1 MADPP
6 DDVGPRQHD
15 ESDPSDPNGSSDPA
29 EPADS
34 ADGPDAP
41 EDRAGSSRQR
51 QADATRR
58 QLLAAAGDI
67 FESSGYQATTVRAI
81 TARANTAHGT
91 FYLYFQNK
99 EDVFCRV
106 METVIVDEL
115 EVGTHTFLEAGP
127 DRGQLADAIRR
138 FSGAYA
144 RHVGLWRAL
153 LEGMLQSRAIRDLWL
168 ELRRRTVVQ
177 LADQMRSLH
186 VRGLV
191 RSVDPLPTAH
201 AMTAMTE
208 WFAFTHFAL
217 DEPGTDGSSPDLLVD
232 TLADLWLHAVYGRIT
247 GVEPG
252 VG

>member
-15 ESDPSDPNGSSDPA
+15 DSNAVDSVEPDGS
-29 EPADS
+29 
-34 ADGPDAP
+34 
-41 EDRAGSSRQR
+41 GSSRQR

-58 QLLAAAGDI
+58 QLLRAAGDI
-67 FESSGYQATTVRAI
+67 FESVGYQATTVRAI
-81 TARANTAHGT
+81 TARASTAHGT

-127 DRGQLADAIRR
+127 DRGRLEEAIRR

-168 ELRRRTVVQ
+168 ELRRRTVAQ

-186 VRGLV
+186 GQGLV
-191 RSVDPLPTAH
+191 RAVDPLPTAH

-217 DEPGTDGSSPDLLVD
+217 DEPRADGSRPDLLVD
-232 TLADLWLHAVYGRIT
+232 TLADLWLHAIYGRMT
-247 GVEPG
+247 GPA
-252 VG
+252 

>member
-6 DDVGPRQHD
+6 DDVGPRHHD
-15 ESDPSDPNGSSDPA
+15 ESDPGDAGPGPA
-29 EPADS
+29 
-34 ADGPDAP
+34 
-41 EDRAGSSRQR
+41 RAGRQR

-58 QLLAAAGDI
+58 QLLSAAGDI
-67 FESSGYQATTVRAI
+67 FERAGYQATTVRAI
-81 TARANTAHGT
+81 TARASTAHGT

-106 METVIVDEL
+106 IEAVIVDEL
-115 EVGTHTFLEAGP
+115 DVGTHTFLEAGV
-127 DRGQLADAIRR
+127 DRAQLAEAIGS
-138 FSGAYA
+138 FAAAYR

-177 LADQMRSLH
+177 LAEQMRALH
-186 VRGLV
+186 GSGLV
-191 RSVDPLPTAH
+191 RPVDPLPTAH

-217 DEPGTDGSSPDLLVD
+217 DEPVPDVDSPDLLVD
-232 TLADLWLHAVYGRIT
+232 TLADLWLHAVYGRVA
-247 GVEPG
+247 GAEPSAG
-252 VG
+252 

>member
-15 ESDPSDPNGSSDPA
+15 ESDPSDPSGPTEQPVPPDPA
-29 EPADS
+29 EER
-34 ADGPDAP
+34 G
-41 EDRAGSSRQR
+41 GSSRQR

-58 QLLAAAGDI
+58 QLLTAAGDI

-81 TARANTAHGT
+81 TARASTAHGT

-127 DRGQLADAIRR
+127 DRARLADAVRR
-138 FSGAYA
+138 FSVAYA

-153 LEGMLQSRAIRDLWL
+153 LEGILQSRAIKDLWL
-168 ELRRRTVVQ
+168 ELRRRTVLQ

-186 VRGLV
+186 GEGLV
-191 RSVDPLPTAH
+191 RPLDPLATAH

-208 WFAFTHFAL
+208 WLAFTHFAL
-217 DEPGTDGSSPDLLVD
+217 DEPGPDPSRPDLLVD
-232 TLADLWLHAVYGRIT
+232 TLVDLWLHGIYGRIPPAS
-247 GVEPG
+247 G
-252 VG
+252 

>member
-15 ESDPSDPNGSSDPA
+15 ESEPSDPA
-29 EPADS
+29 ERADS
-34 ADGPDAP
+34 PSPSLGPDAP
-41 EDRAGSSRQR
+41 DWAGSSRQR

-58 QLLAAAGDI
+58 QLLSAAGAI
-67 FESSGYQATTVRAI
+67 FESAGYQATTVRAI
-81 TARANTAHGT
+81 TARASTAHGT

-115 EVGTHTFLEAGP
+115 EVGTHTFLEAGL

-208 WFAFTHFAL
+208 WFAFTYFAL

-232 TLADLWLHAVYGRIT
+232 TLADLWLHAVYGRIP
-247 GVEPG
+247 GMGPG
-252 VG
+252 VDSDVG